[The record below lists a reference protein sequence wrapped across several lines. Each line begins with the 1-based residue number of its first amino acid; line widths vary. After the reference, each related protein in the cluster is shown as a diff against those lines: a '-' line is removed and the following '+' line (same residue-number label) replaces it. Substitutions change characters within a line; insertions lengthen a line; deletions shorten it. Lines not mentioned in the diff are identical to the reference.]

1 MCLYPVF
8 NAFNTKYFV
17 TPSVGYLYTPYPKVG
32 ISLYCLIFFF
42 IFFHNNYV
50 LNKRFIYFFI

>member
-32 ISLYCLIFFF
+32 ISLYCLIFLLLNF
-42 IFFHNNYV
+42 FFH
-50 LNKRFIYFFI
+50 FFS